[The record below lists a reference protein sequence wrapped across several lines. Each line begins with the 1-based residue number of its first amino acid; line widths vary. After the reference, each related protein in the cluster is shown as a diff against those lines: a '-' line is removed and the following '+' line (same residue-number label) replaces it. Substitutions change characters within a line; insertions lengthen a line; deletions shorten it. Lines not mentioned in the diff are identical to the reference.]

1 MHSFIY
7 ALQSA
12 FDVVVILI
20 VSCCRTSIHITK
32 RCIILKSV
40 CLHFPHLCIQCNNCS
55 AHLKWPCRL
64 WDWLNVDTCWCWL
77 ANIDQSAERWRVK
90 RADILN
96 MVYAL
101 LASCHP
107 YSLSPAKQSL
117 RETGQSPQSWSSI
130 WREKKKKR
138 NTPSIRSALP
148 WPHVASVPRQTS
160 IRCAPSP

>member
-1 MHSFIY
+1 MQILFTLKCRSLDY
-7 ALQSA
+7 AFFYLCSTECIWRCCDSKA
-12 FDVVVILI
+12 VAELI
-20 VSCCRTSIHITK
+20 RIIK
-32 RCIILKSV
+32 KCIILKSV

-101 LASCHP
+101 WLPVTRIASVQPSSLFEKRVSPRRAGHP
-107 YSLSPAKQSL
+107 YGGRKK
-117 RETGQSPQSWSSI
+117 RETLH
-130 WREKKKKR
+130 
-138 NTPSIRSALP
+138 PSAVCCPDL
-148 WPHVASVPRQTS
+148 T
-160 IRCAPSP
+160 